1 MTGINNKIGELKHFE
16 TKTESGAE
24 ILVLNTGAVITA
36 EDTAMLQALYSRD
49 PKGIKSHLEK
59 LAKTGSGNLMA
70 SFYVGYGHQS
80 IGDCGF
86 TTIFF
91 QNISMLAAK
100 AIQDSQLY
108 NGQECSTRY
117 IDLSTQPFFDPVNQS
132 TNKSDITEKLRNF
145 YVTNFPK
152 LIEHLKIQ
160 NPKSETEEEKVYDKA
175 IKARAFDILRG
186 FLPAGATTGVAW
198 TGTLRNIADRLK
210 ILRHHPL
217 QEVREITD
225 KTLEAL
231 KVAHPNSFGHKL
243 YESTE
248 KFNSEFMAKNY
259 FANEKHGAVSFKKVE
274 DKVKLLQ
281 NNVNRKILKDFLK
294 ILNKRP
300 AKTDIPKQ
308 IGIAGNATFSFLLDF
323 GSFRDFQRHRAILQL
338 MPELTIKYGFENW
351 YLEQMPKEMKAGG
364 EKLLK
369 EIEKDIKKLEKEN
382 KKNKNFSNNSLQYFI
397 PMGYK
402 VPIVFSGDLPSLVY
416 LAEIRSSSTVH
427 PTLQKKAIQL
437 AEILQNTFK
446 IKVHFDKKDVG
457 RFDSKRGKH
466 DIVEKK

>member
-1 MTGINNKIGELKHFE
+1 MTEKTEIKSENKKSEIGDLKHFE
-16 TKTESGAE
+16 IKTKSGAE

-59 LAKTGSGNLMA
+59 LAKTGSGNLMS

-80 IGDCGF
+80 IGDCGT

-117 IDLSTQPFFDPVNQS
+117 IDFSNQPFFDSLKQS
-132 TNKSDITEKLRNF
+132 TEKNEITENLRNF
-145 YVTNFPK
+145 YVNNFPK
-152 LIEHLKIQ
+152 LVEYLKTQ
-160 NPKSETEEEKVYDKA
+160 NPKGVTEEDKIYEKA

-198 TGTLRNIADRLK
+198 TGTLRHMADRLK
-210 ILRHHPL
+210 VLRHHPL
-217 QEVREITD
+217 NEVKEIAN
-225 KTLEAL
+225 KTLEVL
-231 KVAHPNSFGHKL
+231 QNAHPNSFGHKL
-243 YESTE
+243 YEGTE
-248 KFNSEFMAKNY
+248 KFNAEFMQKNY
-259 FANEKHGAVSFKKVE
+259 FANGKHAAVKFKKVE
-274 DKVKLLQ
+274 DKVKLIQ
-281 NNVNRKILKDFLK
+281 NNVNKKILKDFLK

-300 AKTDIPKQ
+300 AKTDMPKQ
-308 IGIAGNATFSFLLDF
+308 IGIAGNASFSFLLDF

-338 MPELTIKYGFENW
+338 MPELTFSYGFEKW
-351 YLEQMPKEMKAGG
+351 YLENLSKDIRVEA

-369 EIEKDIKKLEKEN
+369 EIEKSVKKMKI
-382 KKNKNFSNNSLQYFI
+382 KNKEELQYFI

-402 VPIVFSGDLPSLVY
+402 VPIVFSGDLPSLIY

-427 PTLQKKAIQL
+427 PTLQKKEYSSQRFYK
-437 AEILQNTFK
+437 ILLK
-446 IKVHFDKKDVG
+446 
-457 RFDSKRGKH
+457 
-466 DIVEKK
+466 